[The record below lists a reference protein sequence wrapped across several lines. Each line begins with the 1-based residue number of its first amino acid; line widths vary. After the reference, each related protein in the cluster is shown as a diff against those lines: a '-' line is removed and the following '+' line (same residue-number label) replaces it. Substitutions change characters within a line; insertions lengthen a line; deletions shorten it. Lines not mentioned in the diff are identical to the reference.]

1 MSRGAKGGRWAAYG
15 AAAAVLLAGCTSGA
29 EGTGLAGTTG
39 SGTSG
44 STDGQ
49 TSSTTSAPARPA
61 RLTLSPADGARDVMP
76 DQPVTV
82 QAMTGRLDGVTV
94 RTAGG
99 SAVEGRVT
107 GSQWTSTGRLAPG
120 SRYSVTT
127 RSTGP
132 DGVER
137 TARSTFR
144 THEPAV
150 TATYGMVYDGQTV
163 GVAMPVSLQFD
174 SAVTSA
180 RYRRAIEKAVTVTT
194 SPRTQGSWGWLDDRQ
209 LMWRPKSFWKPGT
222 TVTLDAP
229 LTGFQTGEDK
239 WVGSDVSGTMT
250 IGREQL
256 TTVDIAKH
264 RLRVTRGGETVRSF
278 PVSSGKPGPQT
289 ETRSGMK
296 VVIGK
301 QAEMTMDS
309 ETIGIDKGEPGY
321 YKIDTDW
328 NVRVTWTGE
337 FLHSAPWSVGAQG
350 SSNVSHGCVNLA
362 PAAARWM
369 YESSIPGD
377 PVDFTGSSRE
387 FQPTEGIGVWQY
399 DYAGWQE
406 QSALR

>member
-15 AAAAVLLAGCTSGA
+15 AAAALLLAGCTSGA
-29 EGTGLAGTTG
+29 EGTGSAGATG

-61 RLTLSPADGARDVMP
+61 RLKLSPADGARDVMP

-82 QAMTGRLDGVTV
+82 QAMTGRLDDVTV
-94 RTAGG
+94 RTADG
-99 SAVEGRVT
+99 SAVEGGVT

-209 LMWRPKSFWKPGT
+209 LMWRPKSF
-222 TVTLDAP
+222 
-229 LTGFQTGEDK
+229 
-239 WVGSDVSGTMT
+239 
-250 IGREQL
+250 
-256 TTVDIAKH
+256 
-264 RLRVTRGGETVRSF
+264 
-278 PVSSGKPGPQT
+278 
-289 ETRSGMK
+289 
-296 VVIGK
+296 
-301 QAEMTMDS
+301 
-309 ETIGIDKGEPGY
+309 
-321 YKIDTDW
+321 
-328 NVRVTWTGE
+328 
-337 FLHSAPWSVGAQG
+337 
-350 SSNVSHGCVNLA
+350 
-362 PAAARWM
+362 
-369 YESSIPGD
+369 
-377 PVDFTGSSRE
+377 
-387 FQPTEGIGVWQY
+387 
-399 DYAGWQE
+399 
-406 QSALR
+406 